1 MPEKSPRLKAKAKVA
16 RSRSKAATVIAAKE
30 GEVVERLPGGVAAQA
45 GGRRT
50 ARIKKLAP
58 WEPSPRDLEMFDL
71 HLRFISYSE
80 IGKRFGC
87 SHAYAH
93 QVCVKVSQWS
103 AQRSIDSIEAIR
115 GQVMQT
121 YSYCVKEAI
130 ETWEKTKAEDPDPRY
145 LETAMKGLGEIR
157 KLWAADRLPE
167 KKGGDE
173 NKRDDGFSGERV
185 AGKSQTEMLA
195 ILVAKITKA
204 TEAT

>member
-1 MPEKSPRLKAKAKVA
+1 
-16 RSRSKAATVIAAKE
+16 
-30 GEVVERLPGGVAAQA
+30 
-45 GGRRT
+45 
-50 ARIKKLAP
+50 
-58 WEPSPRDLEMFDL
+58 
-71 HLRFISYSE
+71 
-80 IGKRFGC
+80 
-87 SHAYAH
+87 
-93 QVCVKVSQWS
+93 
-103 AQRSIDSIEAIR
+103 
-115 GQVMQT
+115 MQT